1 MNHASNNPWQIAGI
15 ALIAAAL
22 ASPALATP
30 VEGDFSVNAA
40 ALLFV
45 LGVWALLMGLRNLR
59 ALRYRPTIPRR
70 RKEDEAE
77 HSANETD

>member
-1 MNHASNNPWQIAGI
+1 MRQAIHNPWQIAAI
-15 ALIAAAL
+15 APIASAL

-30 VEGDFSVNAA
+30 VEGDFSINAA

-59 ALRYRPTIPRR
+59 ALRYRPMVPRR
-70 RKEDEAE
+70 RKDAAAE
-77 HSANETD
+77 HSAEEAD

>member
-1 MNHASNNPWQIAGI
+1 MTQTTRNPGQTASI
-15 ALIAAAL
+15 ALMATAPATPAL
-22 ASPALATP
+22 ASA

-59 ALRYRPTIPRR
+59 ALRYRPMIPRPP
-70 RKEDEAE
+70 KHDTTEPTADDA
-77 HSANETD
+77 D

>member
-1 MNHASNNPWQIAGI
+1 MKQAIDNPWQITAI
-15 ALIAAAL
+15 ALIPAVL
-22 ASPALATP
+22 ASPAGATP

-59 ALRYRPTIPRR
+59 ALRYRPMVPRR
-70 RKEDEAE
+70 RKDDPTKHTASEAE
-77 HSANETD
+77 

>member
-1 MNHASNNPWQIAGI
+1 MNHATDNPWPTVAI
-15 ALIAAAL
+15 ALTATAL

-59 ALRYRPTIPRR
+59 ALRYRPMIPRR
-70 RKEDEAE
+70 RKVDESE
-77 HSANETD
+77 HTANETD